1 MIDFLLTPLQFEFMQ
16 RAFLAAGLVCV
27 LCSIVGC
34 FVILR
39 SMAFLGDA
47 IAHAILPGVAVAYLL
62 GANLTLGALIA
73 AGIVAAGISFFSR
86 KGILQED
93 TAIGILFSSA
103 LALGIA
109 LISTIRSYATD
120 LSHILFG
127 NLLGVQTADLA
138 GIGLLGAGIL
148 VLLFLAYRPLLV
160 VTFDPVLAATLRLPI
175 ELLRTAFLTIIA
187 LTIVLSL
194 QVIGVALVT
203 AMLVTPA
210 ATAYLLTRRFPEMV
224 ALSALCGLIAGAIG
238 LYASFYLN
246 IASGASVVLSS
257 TGLFLLAFLFSP
269 RKGLFR
275 QWFNARRKPNTAG

>member
-1 MIDFLLTPLQFEFMQ
+1 MIEFLSAPLQYEFMQ
-16 RAFLAAGLVCV
+16 RAFLAVAVVSV

-47 IAHAILPGVAVAYLL
+47 LAHSILPGIAVAYLV
-62 GANLTLGALIA
+62 GGNLMFGAL
-73 AGIVAAGISFFSR
+73 VAAVVVAVGIAFFSR
-86 KGILQED
+86 KGTLQED

-127 NLLGVQTADLA
+127 NLLGVRPADLLW
-138 GIGLLGAGIL
+138 IGLIGVGI
-148 VLLFLAYRPLLV
+148 VALLFIAYRPLMV
-160 VTFDPVLAATLRLPI
+160 VTFDPILAATLRLPI
-175 ELLRTAFLTIIA
+175 DLLRTVFLIIIS
-187 LTIVLSL
+187 LTIVVSL

-210 ATAYLLTRRFPEMV
+210 ATAYLLTRRFPEMIAV
-224 ALSALCGLIAGAIG
+224 SALCGFLSGVIG

-246 IASGASVVLSS
+246 IASGAAVVLSA
-257 TGLFLLAFLFSP
+257 TLLFLLAFFFSP
-269 RKGLFR
+269 RKGVLVTQLR
-275 QWFNARRKPNTAG
+275 MLRNR

>member
-1 MIDFLLTPLQFEFMQ
+1 MIEFLLTPLQYEFMQ
-16 RAFLAAGLVCV
+16 RAFLAVVLVSV
-27 LCSIVGC
+27 LCSVVGC

-47 IAHAILPGVAVAYLL
+47 IAHSVLPGVAVAYLL
-62 GANLTLGALIA
+62 GGNLTLGALVA
-73 AGIVAAGISFFSR
+73 AGAVAAGIAFFSR
-86 KGILQED
+86 KGTLQED

-127 NLLGVQTADLA
+127 NLLGVRSADLLL
-138 GIGLLGAGIL
+138 IGLLGAGIL

-160 VTFDPVLAATLRLPI
+160 VTFDPILAATLRLPI
-175 ELLRTAFLTIIA
+175 ELLRTVFLVIIA
-187 LTIVLSL
+187 LTIVISL
-194 QVIGVALVT
+194 QAIGVALVT

-210 ATAYLLTRRFPEMV
+210 ATAYLLTRRFPQMI
-224 ALSALCGLIAGAIG
+224 ALSALCGLLSGIIG

-246 IASGASVVLSS
+246 IASGASVVLSA
-257 TGLFLLAFLFSP
+257 TAIFLLAFFLSP
-269 RKGLFR
+269 RKGLLR
-275 QWFNARRKPNTAG
+275 QWIAARR

>member
-1 MIDFLLTPLQFEFMQ
+1 MIEFLSAPLQYEFMQ
-16 RAFLAAGLVCV
+16 RAFLAVAVVSV

-47 IAHAILPGVAVAYLL
+47 LAHSILPGIAVAYLV
-62 GANLTLGALIA
+62 GGNLMFGAL
-73 AGIVAAGISFFSR
+73 VAAVVVAVGIAFFSR
-86 KGILQED
+86 KGTLQED

-127 NLLGVQTADLA
+127 NLLSVRPADLLW
-138 GIGLLGAGIL
+138 IGLIGVGI
-148 VLLFLAYRPLLV
+148 VALLFIAYRPLMV
-160 VTFDPVLAATLRLPI
+160 VTFDPILAATLRLPI
-175 ELLRTAFLTIIA
+175 ELLRTVFLIIIS
-187 LTIVLSL
+187 LTIVVSL

-210 ATAYLLTRRFPEMV
+210 ATAYLLTRRFPEMIAV
-224 ALSALCGLIAGAIG
+224 SALCGFLSGVIG

-246 IASGASVVLSS
+246 IASGAAVVLSA
-257 TGLFLLAFLFSP
+257 TLLFLLAFFFSP
-269 RKGLFR
+269 RKGVLVTQLR
-275 QWFNARRKPNTAG
+275 MLRNR

>member
-1 MIDFLLTPLQFEFMQ
+1 MIDFLLAPLQFEFMQ
-16 RAFLAAGLVCV
+16 RAFVAVGLVCV
-27 LCSIVGC
+27 LCAVVGC

-47 IAHAILPGVAVAYLL
+47 IAHSILPGVAVAYLL
-62 GANLTLGALIA
+62 GANLTLGALVA
-73 AGIVAAGISFFSR
+73 AGAVAAGIAFFSR
-86 KGILQED
+86 KGALQED

-127 NLLGVQTADLA
+127 NLLGVRPEDLL
-138 GIGLLGAGIL
+138 GIAVIGAGIL
-148 VLLFLAYRPLLV
+148 LLLFLAYRPLLV

-175 ELLRTAFLTIIA
+175 DLLRTAFLIIIA
-187 LTIVLSL
+187 LTIVVSL
-194 QVIGVALVT
+194 QITGVALVT

-224 ALSALCGLIAGAIG
+224 VLSALFGLLAGIIG

-246 IASGASVVLSS
+246 IASGASVVLSA
-257 TGLFLLAFLFSP
+257 TGFFLLAFLFAP
-269 RKGLFR
+269 RKGWVTARIR
-275 QWFNARRKPNTAG
+275 QQRPG

>member
-1 MIDFLLTPLQFEFMQ
+1 MIEFLSAPLQYEFMQ
-16 RAFLAAGLVCV
+16 RAFLAVAVVSV

-47 IAHAILPGVAVAYLL
+47 LAHSILPGIAVAYLV
-62 GANLTLGALIA
+62 GGNLMFGAL
-73 AGIVAAGISFFSR
+73 VAAVVVAVGIAFFSR
-86 KGILQED
+86 KGTLQED

-127 NLLGVQTADLA
+127 NLLGVRPADLLW
-138 GIGLLGAGIL
+138 IGLIGVGI
-148 VLLFLAYRPLLV
+148 VALLFIAYRPLMV
-160 VTFDPVLAATLRLPI
+160 VTFDPILAATLRLPI
-175 ELLRTAFLTIIA
+175 ELLRTVFLIIIS
-187 LTIVLSL
+187 LTIVVSL

-210 ATAYLLTRRFPEMV
+210 ATAYLLTRRFPEMIAV
-224 ALSALCGLIAGAIG
+224 SALCGFLSGVIG

-246 IASGASVVLSS
+246 IASGAAVVLSA
-257 TGLFLLAFLFSP
+257 TLLFLLAFFFSP
-269 RKGLFR
+269 RKGVLVTQLR
-275 QWFNARRKPNTAG
+275 MLRNR

>member
-1 MIDFLLTPLQFEFMQ
+1 MIEFFSAPLQYEFML
-16 RAFLAAGLVCV
+16 RAFLAVSVVSV

-47 IAHAILPGVAVAYLL
+47 LAHSILPGIAVAYLL
-62 GANLTLGALIA
+62 GGSLMLGALVA
-73 AGIVAAGISFFSR
+73 AVIVAGGIAFFTR
-86 KGILQED
+86 KGTLQED

-127 NLLGVQTADLA
+127 NLLGVRPADLLW
-138 GIGLLGAGIL
+138 IGLIGVGI
-148 VLLFLAYRPLLV
+148 VALLFVAYRPLLV
-160 VTFDPVLAATLRLPI
+160 ITFDPILAATLRLPI
-175 ELLRTAFLTIIA
+175 DLLRTVFLIIIS
-187 LTIVLSL
+187 LTIVVSL

-210 ATAYLLTRRFPEMV
+210 ATAYLLTRRFPEMI
-224 ALSALCGLIAGAIG
+224 AISALCGFLSGVIG

-246 IASGASVVLSS
+246 IASGAAVVLSA
-257 TGLFLLAFLFSP
+257 TALFLLAFFLSP
-269 RKGLFR
+269 RKGVLVSYLR
-275 QWFNARRKPNTAG
+275 MRRKH

>member
-16 RAFLAAGLVCV
+16 RAFFAVGLVCV
-27 LCSIVGC
+27 LCSVVGC

-47 IAHAILPGVAVAYLL
+47 IAHAILPGVAVAYLA
-62 GANLTLGALIA
+62 GGNLTLGAL
-73 AGIVAAGISFFSR
+73 VAAVVVAVGIAFFSR
-86 KGILQED
+86 KGALQED

-127 NLLGVQTADLA
+127 NLLGVRPEDLI
-138 GIGLLGAGIL
+138 GIAVLGAAIL
-148 VLLFLAYRPLLV
+148 ILLFLSYRPLLV
-160 VTFDPVLAATLRLPI
+160 VTFDPILAATLRLPI
-175 ELLRTAFLTIIA
+175 DLLRTAFLIIIA
-187 LTIVLSL
+187 LTIVISL
-194 QVIGVALVT
+194 QVTGVTLVT

-224 ALSALCGLIAGAIG
+224 VWSAIIGFFSGVAG

-246 IASGASVVLSS
+246 IASGASVVLAA
-257 TGLFLLAFLFSP
+257 TLCFLLAFFFSP
-269 RKGLFR
+269 TKGWVVHRFR
-275 QWFNARRKPNTAG
+275 RRRSK

>member
-1 MIDFLLTPLQFEFMQ
+1 MIEFLSAPLQYEFML
-16 RAFLAAGLVCV
+16 RAFLAVAVVSV

-47 IAHAILPGVAVAYLL
+47 LAHSILPGIAVAYLL
-62 GANLTLGALIA
+62 GGSLMLGAL
-73 AGIVAAGISFFSR
+73 VAAVAVAGGIAFFTR
-86 KGILQED
+86 KGALQED

-127 NLLGVQTADLA
+127 NLLGVRPADLLWIGLI
-138 GIGLLGAGIL
+138 GIGIVA
-148 VLLFLAYRPLLV
+148 LLFIAYRPLLV
-160 VTFDPVLAATLRLPI
+160 ITFDPILAATLRLPI
-175 ELLRTAFLTIIA
+175 DLLRTVFLIIIS
-187 LTIVLSL
+187 LTIVVSL

-210 ATAYLLTRRFPEMV
+210 ATAYLLTRRFPEMI
-224 ALSALCGLIAGAIG
+224 AISALCGFLSGVIG

-246 IASGASVVLSS
+246 IASGAAVVLSA
-257 TGLFLLAFLFSP
+257 TLLFLLAFFLSP
-269 RKGLFR
+269 RKGVLVTQLR
-275 QWFNARRKPNTAG
+275 MLRNR

>member
-1 MIDFLLTPLQFEFMQ
+1 MTDFLFAPLQVEFMQ
-16 RAFLAAGLVCV
+16 RAFLAVGLVCV

-62 GANLTLGALIA
+62 GGSLTLGALVA
-73 AGIVAAGISFFSR
+73 AGIVAAGIAFLSR
-86 KGILQED
+86 GGTLQED
-93 TAIGILFSSA
+93 TAIGILFTSA

-109 LISTIRSYATD
+109 LISTIHSYASD

-127 NLLGVQTADLA
+127 NLLGVGPSELLM
-138 GIGLLGAGIL
+138 IGVLGAGIL
-148 VLLFLAYRPLLV
+148 ILLFVAYRPLLV
-160 VTFDPVLAATLRLPI
+160 VTFDPILAATLRLPI
-175 ELLRTAFLTIIA
+175 ELLRTIFLVIVS

-210 ATAYLLTRRFPEMV
+210 ATAYLWTRRFPQMIL
-224 ALSALCGLIAGAIG
+224 LSALFGLVSGILG
-238 LYASFYLN
+238 LYASYYLN
-246 IASGASVVLSS
+246 IASGASIVLAA
-257 TGLFLLAFLFSP
+257 TVLFLVTFFFSP
-269 RKGLFR
+269 RKGFFR
-275 QWFNARRKPNTAG
+275 QWLSVRREN

>member
-1 MIDFLLTPLQFEFMQ
+1 MIDFFLAPLQFEFMQ
-16 RAFLAAGLVCV
+16 RAFLAVGLVCV
-27 LCSIVGC
+27 LCSVVGC

-47 IAHAILPGVAVAYLL
+47 IAHSILPGVAVAYLV
-62 GANLTLGALIA
+62 GGNLTLGALIA
-73 AGIVAAGISFFSR
+73 AGAVAVGIAFFSR
-86 KGILQED
+86 KGALQED

-127 NLLGVQTADLA
+127 NLLGVGASDLL
-138 GIGLLGAGIL
+138 GIGLLGTGIL

-160 VTFDPVLAATLRLPI
+160 VTFDPILAATLRLPI
-175 ELLRTAFLTIIA
+175 ALLRTAFLVIIA
-187 LTIVLSL
+187 LTIVISL

-224 ALSALCGLIAGAIG
+224 ALSALCGLIAGITG
-238 LYASFYLN
+238 LYASYYLN
-246 IASGASVVLSS
+246 IASGASVVLSA
-257 TGLFLLAFLFSP
+257 TALFLLAFFLSP
-269 RKGLFR
+269 RKGLLR
-275 QWFNARRKPNTAG
+275 QWLTPGQKK

>member
-1 MIDFLLTPLQFEFMQ
+1 MIDFLIAPLQFGFMQ
-16 RAFLAAGLVCV
+16 RAFVAVGLVSV

-47 IAHAILPGVAVAYLL
+47 IAHSILPGVAVAYIV

-73 AGIVAAGISFFSR
+73 AGAVAAGIAFFSR
-86 KGILQED
+86 KGNIQED

-127 NLLGVQTADLA
+127 NLLGVRPEDLLA
-138 GIGLLGAGIL
+138 IAIIGTGIL
-148 VLLFLAYRPLLV
+148 LLLFLAYRPLLV
-160 VTFDPVLAATLRLPI
+160 VTFDPILAATLRLPI
-175 ELLRTAFLTIIA
+175 DLLRTAFLIIIA
-187 LTIVLSL
+187 LTVVISL
-194 QVIGVALVT
+194 QVTGVALVT

-210 ATAYLLTRRFPEMV
+210 ATAYLLTRRFSEMV
-224 ALSALCGLIAGAIG
+224 LLSALFGLLSGIAG

-246 IASGASVVLSS
+246 IASGAAVVLSA
-257 TGLFLLAFLFSP
+257 TLLFLLAFFLSP
-269 RKGLFR
+269 RKGVLVTQLR
-275 QWFNARRKPNTAG
+275 MLRKR